1 MTGILIL
8 SDDRPDIIFDNGTC
22 YGGLHCGECFEIYL
36 DHWVRVRLE
45 HWNDWILIYEGKPYP
60 LSRGIIVKI

>member
-8 SDDRPDIIFDNGTC
+8 SDNRPDIIFDNGTC

-36 DHWVRVRLE
+36 DRWVRIRLE
-45 HWNDWILIYEGKPYP
+45 YWSDWILFFEEKSYP
-60 LSRGIIVKI
+60 LCYGMIVKV